1 MYTERNT
8 KIVEQSLESALEE
21 RPDLFLIDLMIGDD
35 NRIKV
40 VIDGDK
46 GITVEDCILISRAI
60 EGKLDRDKTDFS
72 LEVTSAGATAPL
84 VHARQYIKN
93 IGRSL
98 VVKTTDNNKIVA
110 NLVQADNESITLNWK
125 AREPKPIGKG
135 KITVEKKAV
144 LNYNDIEQ
152 AKVKIKF

>member
-1 MYTERNT
+1 MIK

-60 EGKLDRDKTDFS
+60 EGNLDRDKTDFS

>member
-1 MYTERNT
+1 MIK

-46 GITVEDCILISRAI
+46 GITVDDCVFISRAI
-60 EGKLDRDKTDFS
+60 EGNLDRDETDFS

-84 VHARQYIKN
+84 VHVRQYIKN

-98 VVKTTDNNKIVA
+98 EVKTTDNNKIVA
-110 NLVQADNESITLNWK
+110 NLVKADDESITLNWK

-135 KITVEKKAV
+135 KITVEKMAV